1 MKRLLLTALIGILA
15 FNAANAQT
23 GSQNV
28 FTPISK
34 YLQAGDCEKLSAWF
48 ADNLELDILGA
59 VSNCSRNQGKLIMKD
74 FFTDYTPKHFRIIH
88 NGSKPPMNYAVGLLD
103 AGGER
108 FRIIIY
114 VKTTGQYSCIEQL
127 KVEKD

>member
-1 MKRLLLTALIGILA
+1 MKKFLLSAIIGLFALTSATA
-15 FNAANAQT
+15 QNSAND
-23 GSQNV
+23 V

-48 ADNLELDILGA
+48 ADNLELDILGT
-59 VSNCSRNQGKLIMKD
+59 VSNCSRNQGKLIIKD
-74 FFTDYTPKHFRIIH
+74 FFTDYTPKQFSIVHK
-88 NGSKPPMNYAVGLLD
+88 GVKSPMNYAVGLLN

-108 FRIIIY
+108 FRVIIY

-127 KVEKD
+127 KVERD

>member
-1 MKRLLLTALIGILA
+1 MKKFLLSAIIGLFTLTAA
-15 FNAANAQT
+15 TAQN
-23 GSQNV
+23 GVNDV
-28 FTPISK
+28 FTPISR

-59 VSNCSRNQGKLIMKD
+59 VSNCSRNQGKLIVKD
-74 FFTDYTPKHFRIIH
+74 FFTDYTPKQFSIVHKGI
-88 NGSKPPMNYAVGLLD
+88 KAPMNYAVGLLD

-108 FRIIIY
+108 FRVIIY

-127 KVEKD
+127 KVERD